1 MPSGKPLT
9 NEDIIMKALKNTLIA
24 VCLAAVLAVAFG
36 CSEEGPMEKAG
47 KKIDKA
53 AQEAGQQMDKAA
65 EEAGNAAKKLFE

>member
-1 MPSGKPLT
+1 MKMLKKILT
-9 NEDIIMKALKNTLIA
+9 VACML
-24 VCLAAVLAVAFG
+24 AVLTVAFG

-65 EEAGNAAKKLFE
+65 EDAKDTAKKIFE

>member
-1 MPSGKPLT
+1 MKTLKKILT
-9 NEDIIMKALKNTLIA
+9 VA
-24 VCLAAVLAVAFG
+24 CLLAVLAVAFG

-65 EEAGNAAKKLFE
+65 EDAGNAAKKLFE